1 MQSVSMCY
9 MRNDSLQNMSVVAV
23 NLKVLHCFPLKH
35 RGWQMAVKTAS
46 LNTDTSWNPEIC
58 EQQ

>member
-1 MQSVSMCY
+1 
-9 MRNDSLQNMSVVAV
+9 MSVVAV

-35 RGWQMAVKTAS
+35 RGWQMAVKTAP
-46 LNTDTSWNPEIC
+46 LNIDTSWNPEIC